1 MKKIKITI
9 AAICSFMFFSLA
21 ANAQTQKGSLK
32 LGLNYNYSLP
42 VSGFNTDLVSNS
54 SPRGFAGE
62 LMYSFTDKL
71 QGGLSFGFQ
80 DYYQKYPRSLYPLGK
95 TQDVSAVISNSIQT
109 SPVTLKVK
117 YAPLNTSAV
126 KPYVSLG
133 AGINI
138 IDFKQYLGQF
148 ASSETNA
155 GFVAQGGLGVMVPFG
170 RMKTSGI
177 NVGANY
183 NYAPYKKYNYSDLNS
198 VNFQA
203 GVFFAI
209 K

>member
-1 MKKIKITI
+1 MKKLKISI
-9 AAICSFMFFSLA
+9 AALCSLLFFSLA
-21 ANAQTQKGSLK
+21 ASAQKGNLK

-42 VSGFNTDLVSNS
+42 VSGFNTDLISNS
-54 SPRGFAGE
+54 SSRGFEGS
-62 LMYSFTDKL
+62 LMYGFTNKL

-80 DYYQKYPRSLYPLGK
+80 DYYQKYPRDTYPLGK

-109 SPVTLKVK
+109 TPVMLKVK
-117 YAPLNTSAV
+117 YAPLNIVAV

-133 AGINI
+133 AGVNI
-138 IDFKQYLGQF
+138 IDFKQYLGEF
-148 ASSETNA
+148 GSSETNA
-155 GFVAQGGLGVMVPFG
+155 GFVAQGGLGVIVPFG
-170 RMKTSGI
+170 RTKTSGI

-183 NYAPYKKYNYSDLNS
+183 SYAPYKKYSYKDLNS

>member
-9 AAICSFMFFSLA
+9 AALCSFLLFSLA
-21 ANAQTQKGSLK
+21 ANAQKGSLK

-42 VSGFNTDLVSNS
+42 VSGFNTDLVGNG

-62 LMYSFTDKL
+62 LMYGFTDKL

-109 SPVTLKVK
+109 SPVILKAK

-126 KPYVSLG
+126 NPYISLG
-133 AGINI
+133 AGVNI
-138 IDFKQYLGQF
+138 VDFKQYLGQF

-155 GFVAQGGLGVMVPFG
+155 GFVAQGGLGVMIPFG
-170 RMKTSGI
+170 KMKTSGI
-177 NVGANY
+177 NVAANY
-183 NYAPYKKYNYSDLNS
+183 NYAPYKKYSYSDLNS

-203 GVFFAI
+203 GVYFAI